1 MIASLSGKVISHDED
16 SLVVDIGGIGL
27 RVYTTRDT
35 CGQARAG
42 ELVFLHTHLVVREDA
57 LTLFGF
63 ETEKERDFF
72 LLLLGVN
79 GIGPRIALSALSTLS
94 VDAIR
99 RAVLS
104 EQPEIFSRVPGIGKK
119 GAQRVFLHL
128 QGRVGEGQPFETSSA
143 PDSDS
148 LVLEALTGL
157 GYSVVE
163 AQTAIQSLPEDAPK
177 DVETRL
183 MLALQFFS

>member
-1 MIASLSGKVISHDED
+1 MIASISGKVLLHDDE
-16 SLVVDIGGIGL
+16 SLVVDVGGVGL
-27 RVYTTRDT
+27 RVYSTREV
-35 CGQARAG
+35 CSQARAG
-42 ELVFLHTHLVVREDA
+42 EPIFLHTHLVVREDA

-63 ETEKERDFF
+63 DSEKERDFF

-79 GIGPRIALSALSTLS
+79 GIGPRIALATLSTLS
-94 VDAIR
+94 IDAIR

-104 EQPEIFSRVPGIGKK
+104 EQPEVFSRVPGIGKK

-128 QGRVGEGQPFETSSA
+128 QGRVGEGEAFAASSA
-143 PDSDS
+143 PDIDAM
-148 LVLEALTGL
+148 VLEALTGL
-157 GYSVVE
+157 GYSVIE
-163 AQTAIQSLPEDAPK
+163 AQTAIQSLPKDAPE